1 MTYNRSRTLDLS
13 VPLSREEL
21 KVFTSVRGETSLD
34 AVVVKTRL
42 DANVVEAVIER
53 LLARELLVRTEGETS
68 GRSPLQP
75 APQPSTA
82 HAPETSTSWLAQR
95 RAVEAFLLSAVD
107 GERAGIYVAQLQDCA
122 DEKMFVETTRSI
134 ARRLELIVDTGV
146 SEQLLT
152 HLES

>member
-1 MTYNRSRTLDLS
+1 MTYSRSRTLDLS

-42 DANVVEAVIER
+42 DANVVEAVIEQ
-53 LLARELLVRTEGETS
+53 LLARDLLVRTEGETS
-68 GRSPLQP
+68 GPSPLQP

-82 HAPETSTSWLAQR
+82 HALETSTSWLAQR

-134 ARRLELIVDTGV
+134 AKRLELIVDTGV